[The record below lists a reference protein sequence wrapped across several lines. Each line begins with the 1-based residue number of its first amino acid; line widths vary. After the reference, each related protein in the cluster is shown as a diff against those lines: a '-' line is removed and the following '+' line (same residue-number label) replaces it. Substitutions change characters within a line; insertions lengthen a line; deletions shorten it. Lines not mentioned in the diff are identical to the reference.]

1 MKTGRAS
8 SSVEKN
14 ASHGVGRVAWFPRPP
29 LVILTMEIV
38 EEGRG
43 TLDVAGGGSRY
54 TGSIETGRSTT
65 NRFEDIDFFTF
76 TAQPNDAIPAF
87 GIESLFSM
95 DSQPSSGIT
104 PIEFPSD
111 SPVLRPPPNTIE
123 EMDEFSSQ
131 MARTDTQD
139 NLLHRL
145 LDMQIRLAKLI
156 KSLSSSPHTPE
167 DVVEIYRASETLVR
181 ILDHIEGSDKLR
193 SLPSSAK
200 PVAVISQLVLN
211 IYFSLVSD
219 LNERK
224 TNSPANYNIVSN
236 LVLFF
241 CPKRSIIVHGWVGS

>member
-1 MKTGRAS
+1 MKRGRAS
-8 SSVEKN
+8 SNVENN
-14 ASHGVGRVAWFPRPP
+14 ASRGVGRVAWFPRPP
-29 LVILTMEIV
+29 LVILTMETV
-38 EEGRG
+38 EERG
-43 TLDVAGGGSRY
+43 TMDAAAGGRQD
-54 TGSIETGRSTT
+54 TGSIETGASTT
-65 NRFEDIDFFTF
+65 NRLEDIDFFTF

-95 DSQPSSGIT
+95 DSQPCSGIT

-123 EMDEFSSQ
+123 EMDEFTSQ
-131 MARTDTQD
+131 MARTDAQD

-219 LNERK
+219 LHERE
-224 TNSPANYNIVSN
+224 TNSLANFKCS
-236 LVLFF
+236 
-241 CPKRSIIVHGWVGS
+241 K